1 MKGLVKIMNQK
12 KWTDLLD
19 QDVYNRL
26 ANCKS
31 KKSDIL
37 PLAQAKWGFLKN
49 KPGFQKEDALIAVL
63 ELLDCNSCYIDLTA
77 EDYNNIL
84 FQII

>member
-1 MKGLVKIMNQK
+1 MNQK

-26 ANCKS
+26 ANCRS
-31 KKSDIL
+31 KKEDVL
-37 PLAQAKWGFLKN
+37 PLAQAKWATLKQKEGF
-49 KPGFQKEDALIAVL
+49 GKEDALIAIL
-63 ELLDCNSCYIDLTA
+63 ELLDCNSCEVDLSL

-84 FQII
+84 CQII

>member
-1 MKGLVKIMNQK
+1 MNQK

-26 ANCKS
+26 ANCRS
-31 KKSDIL
+31 KKEDVL
-37 PLAQAKWGFLKN
+37 PLAQAKWAILKQ
-49 KPGFQKEDALIAVL
+49 KEGSEKEDALIAVL
-63 ELLDCNSCYIDLTA
+63 ELLDCNSCEIDLSL

-84 FQII
+84 CQII